1 MKESVHVWILSALAC
16 SYLGCTVAGRETPS
30 NTIAH
35 VSDRLLSLAKLSA
48 CHYNR
53 NLLYL
58 NLLPS

>member
-1 MKESVHVWILSALAC
+1 MKEILSALAC